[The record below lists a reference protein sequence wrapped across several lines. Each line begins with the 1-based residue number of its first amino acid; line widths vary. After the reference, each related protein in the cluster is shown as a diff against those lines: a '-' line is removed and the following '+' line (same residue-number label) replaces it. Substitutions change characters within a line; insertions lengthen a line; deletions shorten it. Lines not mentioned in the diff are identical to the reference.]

1 MANRKS
7 PRAEIRSLRRYVV
20 WIAVALGGI
29 ALTAAAVAGT
39 HARTQDWVLHSR
51 DAARMSQRAL
61 RLALDRESSIRGYL
75 LSGRAESLEYG
86 RAASMEL
93 PALFDSLAAASAH
106 DAEQRARVDTSRES
120 LERWETEFAAPAI
133 ALAAAGRSLGPEW
146 PLAGKPLFDRVRE
159 PLEAYIDREWSLHR
173 ERLARQRVIEWIALA
188 SIVLEIAI
196 LLGVFLGLGRRI
208 GRKATLVFEQQQ
220 MLEDQAVELEEQAA
234 ELEEQAVEL
243 EQQVEESQAL
253 ARDLE
258 ESSETVRAAERRYRS
273 VVEHASDL
281 VAVLDSDG
289 HFSYASPASERI
301 LGIAPAELTG
311 TDPLD
316 LVHPEDLPRAQEML
330 ADMRRSPDRL
340 VATQLRSRHADGS
353 WRVVE
358 LRGVN
363 LLDDPA
369 VGGMVFNTRDLTE
382 QHQLEAQL
390 LQAQKME
397 AVGRLA
403 GGIAHDFNNML
414 TAIKSYSQ
422 LALDELEEGAPVR
435 DDVREI
441 DRAADRAAALTRQL
455 LAFSRQQVLR
465 PRVLDLNE
473 TVEGLES
480 MLRRLL
486 MEDVTLE
493 VRLDPEIGQVEADPG
508 QIEQVL
514 MNLVVNARDAM
525 PHGGQLTVGTS
536 NVVIEE
542 DTRLEY
548 GSSVF
553 AAGRYVVLAV
563 SDTGAGMDRETQAKI
578 FDPFFTTKEQGKG
591 TGLGLSTVYGIVKQS
606 GGYIWVY
613 SEPGQGTTFKVYL
626 PRVDERA
633 AYISPLSVP
642 AISAPGAAGAA
653 RILVVEDDE
662 TVRAV
667 TRRILE
673 RAGHETL
680 EAANGEEALG
690 LVEARG
696 TGIALVITDLIMPEM
711 RGTELARRLRERFP
725 ELKVLLVSG
734 YTEDAV
740 MRQRTFDSETA
751 FLEKPFTPDGLVRA
765 VRTALKTGARD

>member
-1 MANRKS
+1 MANRTS
-7 PRAEIRSLRRYVV
+7 RRAEIRSLRRYIV

-39 HARTQDWVLHSR
+39 HARTQEWVLHSR
-51 DAARMSQRAL
+51 AAARTAQRAL
-61 RLALDRESSIRGYL
+61 RLALDRESGVRGYL
-75 LSGRAESLEYG
+75 LSGRAESLEHG
-86 RAASMEL
+86 SAASAEL
-93 PALFDSLAAASAH
+93 PALFDSLAAASEH

-120 LERWETEFAAPAI
+120 LERWEVEFAAPAVR
-133 ALAAAGRSLGPEW
+133 AAAAGQALGPEW

-173 ERLARQRVIEWIALA
+173 ERLARQRVVEWVALA

-196 LLGVFLGLGRRI
+196 LLGIFLDVGRRLT
-208 GRKATLVFEQQQ
+208 RKAALILDQQQ

-253 ARDLE
+253 ARELE

-281 VAVLDSDG
+281 VAVLDADG
-289 HFSYASPASERI
+289 RFTYASPASERI
-301 LGIAPAELTG
+301 LGIEPASLTG
-311 TDPLD
+311 TDPMA
-316 LVHPEDLPRAQEML
+316 LVHPEDVPRARAALEEMKR
-330 ADMRRSPDRL
+330 APDRL
-340 VATQLRSRHADGS
+340 FATQLRSRHADGS

-369 VGGMVFNTRDLTE
+369 VRGIVFNTRDLTE
-382 QHQLEAQL
+382 QHHLEAQL

-422 LALDELEEGAPVR
+422 LALDELEEGAAVR
-435 DDVREI
+435 EDVREI

-473 TVEGLES
+473 TVQGVES

-486 MEDVTLE
+486 MEDVTLQ
-493 VRLDPEIGQVEADPG
+493 VRLDPDIGHVEADPG

-536 NVVIEE
+536 NAVIEE
-542 DTRLEY
+542 ETRLEY

-553 AAGRYVVLAV
+553 APGRYVVLAV

-613 SEPGQGTTFKVYL
+613 SEPGQGTTFKIYL

-633 AYISPLSVP
+633 TALSPVSVP
-642 AISAPGAAGAA
+642 AVSEPGATGVAC
-653 RILVVEDDE
+653 ILVVEDDE
-662 TVRAV
+662 TVRSV

-673 RAGHETL
+673 RAGYETI
-680 EAANGEEALG
+680 EAANGAEALAR
-690 LVEARG
+690 VEASG
-696 TGIALVITDLIMPEM
+696 AGVALVITDLIMPEM
-711 RGTELARRLRERFP
+711 RGTELARRLRERFSA
-725 ELKVLLVSG
+725 LKVLLVSG

-740 MRQRTFDSETA
+740 MRQRTFDAETA
-751 FLEKPFTPDGLVRA
+751 FLEKPFTPDALVRA
-765 VRTALKTGARD
+765 VRKALE

>member
-1 MANRKS
+1 MPNRS
-7 PRAEIRSLRRYVV
+7 SSRSELRVLRRYIL
-20 WIAVALGGI
+20 WIAGALAGI
-29 ALTAAAVAGT
+29 ALTTGVVAWTHASTQEWVLNSRAAA
-39 HARTQDWVLHSR
+39 RT
-51 DAARMSQRAL
+51 AQRVL
-61 RLALDRESSIRGYL
+61 RLSLDRESGVRGYL
-75 LSGRAESLEYG
+75 LSRREESLEAE
-86 RAASMEL
+86 RAARAQI
-93 PALFDSLAAASAH
+93 PALFDSLTRLSEY

-120 LERWETEFAAPAI
+120 LERWDAEFAAPVMRAV
-133 ALAAAGRSLGPEW
+133 AAGEPLGAEW

-159 PLEAYIDREWSLHR
+159 PLEAYIEKEWLLHR
-173 ERLARQRVIEWIALA
+173 ERLARQRTVEWVALGA
-188 SIVLEIAI
+188 VLLEVAV
-196 LLGVFLGLGRRI
+196 LLVVFLALGRRL
-208 GRKATLVFEQQQ
+208 GEKAALVLEQREQ
-220 MLEDQAVELEEQAA
+220 LEEQAVELEEQAA

-243 EQQVEESQAL
+243 EQQVEESQSL
-253 ARDLE
+253 ARELE
-258 ESSETVRAAERRYRS
+258 ESSEVVRAAERRYRS

-281 VAVLDSDG
+281 VAVLDAEG
-289 HFSYASPASERI
+289 RFAYASPASEQI
-301 LGIAPAELTG
+301 LGIDPASLRG
-311 TDPLD
+311 TDPMD
-316 LVHPEDLPRAQEML
+316 LVHPEDIPRAQAML
-330 ADMRRSPDRL
+330 AESLASPDRL
-340 VATQLRSRHADGS
+340 VSTQLRSRHADGS

-369 VGGMVFNTRDLTE
+369 VGGIVFNTRDLTE
-382 QHQLEAQL
+382 QHRLEAQL

-441 DRAADRAAALTRQL
+441 DHAADRAATLTRQL

-473 TVEGLES
+473 TVRGLEG

-493 VRLDPEIGQVEADPG
+493 VRLDPAVGRVEADPG
-508 QIEQVL
+508 QVEQVL

-525 PHGGQLTVGTS
+525 PDGGQLTVGTS
-536 NVVIEE
+536 NAVVEE
-542 DTRLEY
+542 KNRIEY

-553 AAGRYVVLAV
+553 APGRYVVLAV
-563 SDTGAGMDRETQAKI
+563 SDTGSGMDRETQAKI

-626 PRVDERA
+626 PRVDERVA
-633 AYISPLSVP
+633 VASPVSVP
-642 AISAPGAAGAA
+642 AVAAPGATTAE
-653 RILVVEDDE
+653 RILVVEDDD
-662 TVRAV
+662 TVREV

-673 RAGHETL
+673 RAGYETI
-680 EAANGEEALG
+680 EAANGADALR
-690 LVEARG
+690 LVEASG
-696 TGIALVITDLIMPEM
+696 EGIALVISDLIMPEM
-711 RGTELARRLRERFP
+711 RGTELALRLRERFP
-725 ELKVLLVSG
+725 ALKVLLVSG

-740 MRQRTFDSETA
+740 MRQRTFEMETA
-751 FLEKPFTPDGLVRA
+751 FLEKPFTPDALVRM
-765 VRTALKTGARD
+765 VRRTLDGVAG